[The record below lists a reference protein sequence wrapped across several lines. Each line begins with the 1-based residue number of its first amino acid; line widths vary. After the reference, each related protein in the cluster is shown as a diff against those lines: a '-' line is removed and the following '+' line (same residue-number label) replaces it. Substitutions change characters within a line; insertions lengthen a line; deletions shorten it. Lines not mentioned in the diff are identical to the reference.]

1 MKEGVTVKTKCA
13 AVLMCLWMIFLVAGC
28 GNAGSREEIQDSAA
42 DLVVFSDID
51 AFTAYAFS
59 AEKETDAAEL
69 ASLRDYFVP
78 TGIPETYQ
86 LYKITAGIADI
97 GFWYLPEECLA
108 SADTILEAESS
119 QKHFLFLSTRGT
131 VEWESVMTQFVAA
144 EDELVDGKYL
154 AREGMIIWEQDHTV
168 LMLYLPADYEVDNIS
183 SLCTVDQ
190 YIRNEEAHTFERVD
204 LR

>member
-1 MKEGVTVKTKCA
+1 MKEGVTVKAKCA
-13 AVLMCLWMIFLVAGC
+13 AVLISLFMVFLVAGC
-28 GNAGSREEIQDSAA
+28 GNAGSAEEVQDSAA

-119 QKHFLFLSTRGT
+119 QKHFLFLLTRGAD
-131 VEWESVMTQFVAA
+131 EGESVMTQFGAA
-144 EDELVDGKYL
+144 EDDLVDGKYL
-154 AREGMIIWEQDHTV
+154 VREGIVIWEQDHTV

-183 SLCTVDQ
+183 SLCTVEQ
-190 YIRNEEAHTFERVD
+190 YIRSEEVHTFERVD
-204 LR
+204 LH

>member
-1 MKEGVTVKTKCA
+1 MKTRCA
-13 AVLMCLWMIFLVAGC
+13 VVLMCLWMIFLVAGC
-28 GNAGSREEIQDSAA
+28 GNAGSAEEVQDSAA

-59 AEKETDAAEL
+59 AEKEADAADL
-69 ASLRDYFVP
+69 ASLRDFFVP

-86 LYKITAGIADI
+86 LYKITAGAADV

-108 SADTILEAESS
+108 STDTILEAESS

-131 VEWESVMTQFVAA
+131 KELGSVMTQFGAA
-144 EDELVDGKYL
+144 EDELVEGKYL
-154 AREGMIIWEQDHTV
+154 VHEGMVIWEQDHTV

-190 YIRNEEAHTFERVD
+190 YIRNEEAHTFERVAPS
-204 LR
+204 

>member
-1 MKEGVTVKTKCA
+1 MT
-13 AVLMCLWMIFLVAGC
+13 LLLAGC
-28 GNAGSREEIQDSAA
+28 GNAGSAGEVQDSAA

-59 AEKETDAAEL
+59 AEKETDTAEL

-97 GFWYLPEECLA
+97 GFWYLPEECL
-108 SADTILEAESS
+108 SSTDTILEAESS
-119 QKHFLFLSTRGT
+119 QKHFLFLSARGT
-131 VEWESVMTQFVAA
+131 KELGSVMTQFGAA

-154 AREGMIIWEQDHTV
+154 VCEGKVIWKQDHTL
-168 LMLYLPADYEVDNIS
+168 LMLYLPAGYEADNIS

-190 YIRNEEAHTFERVD
+190 YIRNEEAHIFERMD
-204 LR
+204 LH